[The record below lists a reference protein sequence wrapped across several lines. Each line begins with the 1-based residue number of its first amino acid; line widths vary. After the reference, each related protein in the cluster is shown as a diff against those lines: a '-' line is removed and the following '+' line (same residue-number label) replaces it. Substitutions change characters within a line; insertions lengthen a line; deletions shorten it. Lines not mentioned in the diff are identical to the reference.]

1 MPNQFE
7 KLTDEIK
14 GKLAAH
20 FASKENQ
27 EVVAKMKSDT
37 ADNGTFEFIISTE
50 DVDRQGEI
58 VMQDGWDLTHYK
70 NNPIVLFAHDYYS
83 LPIGCADE
91 VYVENKKLIAKG
103 RFASA
108 EANPIAQQCRK
119 LYDEKILRT
128 TSVGFIPREMDGNK
142 ITKAELL
149 EFSLVPVPANPN
161 ALSLAKE
168 MGWDIP
174 ELIKK
179 GIFSEVVKDG
189 EPIET
194 IEPEP
199 TQEATAEPTE
209 EEKPIVEEKG
219 AVADVLNAREAQTWD
234 DVDTKYSYLEDLGEI
249 FSAFATAYLDVRTP
263 SADFATL
270 ANEMVALMQAY
281 IANPEAESEG
291 GDMGTEMDAMK
302 SFEFAKLL
310 LKRSSNVTKKSGK
323 VLSGKNSDIINE
335 AIAQMQNATV
345 ALQELLKATD
355 GGDAQDSSKTVV
367 PEITVEASKSNDM
380 DAFKKW
386 FEHREI
392 LRIMNNATS
401 EALRKY
407 NTQSKSK
414 K

>member
-14 GKLAAH
+14 EKLAAH

-58 VMQDGWDLTHYK
+58 VIQSGWDLTHYK

-91 VYVENKKLIAKG
+91 VYVDGKKLIAKG

-108 EANPIAQQCRK
+108 EANPVAQQCRK

-168 MGWDIP
+168 MGWDVP

-189 EPIET
+189 EPVET
-194 IEPEP
+194 VEPEP
-199 TQEATAEPTE
+199 PQEIE
-209 EEKPIVEEKG
+209 EEVKEPIVEEKG
-219 AVADVLNAREAQTWD
+219 VVADVLNAREAQTWD
-234 DVDTKYSYLEDLGEI
+234 DVDKKYSHVEDLGEI
-249 FSAFATAYLDVRTP
+249 FSAFATAFLDVRTP
-263 SADFATL
+263 VANFATL
-270 ANEMVALMQAY
+270 ANEMITLMQTY
-281 IANPEAESEG
+281 VANPETENEG
-291 GDMGTEMDAMK
+291 GEMDAMK

-345 ALQELLKATD
+345 ALQELLKATE
-355 GGDAQDSSKTVV
+355 GGDAQDAEKSVV
-367 PEITVEASKSNDM
+367 PEITVETAKSNDM

-392 LRIMNNATS
+392 LRIVNNATS

>member
-14 GKLAAH
+14 EKLTAH

-27 EVVAKMKSDT
+27 AVVEKMKSDV

-58 VMQDGWDLTHYK
+58 VMQNGWDLTHYK
-70 NNPIVLFAHDYYS
+70 NNPVVLFAHDYS
-83 LPIGCADE
+83 QLPIGCADE

-108 EANPIAQQCRK
+108 EANPVAQQCRK

-168 MGWDIP
+168 MGWDVP

-179 GIFSEVVKDG
+179 GIFSEVVKEG
-189 EPIET
+189 EPVET

-199 TQEATAEPTE
+199 EQKPAEETAQETE
-209 EEKPIVEEKG
+209 PIVEEKG
-219 AVADVLNAREAQTWD
+219 AVADVMNAREAQTWD
-234 DVDTKYSYLEDLGEI
+234 DYDKKYCYVEDLGEI
-249 FSAFATAYLDVRTP
+249 FSAFATAFLDVRVP
-263 SADFATL
+263 SGDFSTL
-270 ANEMVALMQAY
+270 ATEMVSLMQAY
-281 IANPEAESEG
+281 IANPEAEDTNEG
-291 GDMGTEMDAMK
+291 EMDTMK
-302 SFEFAKLL
+302 SFEFAQLL
-310 LKRSSNVTKKSGK
+310 LKRNTRITKKSGK

-345 ALQELLKATD
+345 ALQELLKATE

-367 PEITVEASKSNDM
+367 PEITVEPAKSNDM
-380 DAFKKW
+380 KAFNEW
-386 FEHREI
+386 FKNREM
-392 LRIMNNATS
+392 LRIVNIATS
-401 EALRKY
+401 EALRSYKK
-407 NTQSKSK
+407 QGKSK

>member
-14 GKLAAH
+14 EKLAAH

-27 EVVAKMKSDT
+27 EMIAKIKSDV

-58 VMQDGWDLTHYK
+58 VIQSGWDLTHYK

-91 VYVENKKLIAKG
+91 VYVDGKKLIAKG

-168 MGWDIP
+168 MGWDVP

-179 GIFSEVVKDG
+179 GIFSEVVKESDPVETVEH
-189 EPIET
+189 EP
-194 IEPEP
+194 P
-199 TQEATAEPTE
+199 QEVKEDVVE
-209 EEKPIVEEKG
+209 EEKTETIVEEKG
-219 AVADVLNAREAQTWD
+219 AVSDVLNAREAQTWD
-234 DVDTKYSYLEDLGEI
+234 DVDKKYSHVEDLGEI
-249 FSAFATAYLDVRTP
+249 FSAFATAFLDVRTP
-263 SADFATL
+263 VANFATL

-281 IANPEAESEG
+281 IANPETENEG
-291 GDMGTEMDAMK
+291 GEMDSMK

-310 LKRSSNVTKKSGK
+310 LKRSANVTKKSGK

-380 DAFKKW
+380 DAFNAW
-386 FEHREI
+386 FKNREM
-392 LRIMNNATS
+392 LRIMNIATS
-401 EALRKY
+401 EALRDYKK
-407 NTQSKSK
+407 QGKSK